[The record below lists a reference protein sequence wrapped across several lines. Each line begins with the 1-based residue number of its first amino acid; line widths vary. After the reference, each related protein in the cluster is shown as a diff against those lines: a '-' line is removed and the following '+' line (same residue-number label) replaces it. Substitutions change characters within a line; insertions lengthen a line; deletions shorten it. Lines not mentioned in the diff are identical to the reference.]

1 VPTSTNLPHFLQAR
15 RPSCHPTN
23 SVKALKAD
31 SHGKGPLKLGL
42 SNERIK
48 ELIMIKKLMQLKML
62 MQVQLSQPPKGN
74 CLYKTSYYVKIGP
87 AVFFAQLTLLL
98 NPHNPVLFKWPKVPV
113 PVAASTSLRN
123 TYTLDPPDSTFQTT
137 SCILI
142 GSAIVAQLMAESF
155 YTLQCVL
162 KCD

>member
-31 SHGKGPLKLGL
+31 SRGKGPLKLGL

-48 ELIMIKKLMQLKML
+48 ELIMIKKLMPLKML

-74 CLYKTSYYVKIGP
+74 CLYKTSYYIKIGP
-87 AVFFAQLTLLL
+87 AVFLHSSPFYSTPIILCFSNGQKC
-98 NPHNPVLFKWPKVPV
+98 LFPWRHLHPYVIHIPSTH
-113 PVAASTSLRN
+113 PTQHSRLHPAS
-123 TYTLDPPDSTFQTT
+123 
-137 SCILI
+137 
-142 GSAIVAQLMAESF
+142 
-155 YTLQCVL
+155 
-162 KCD
+162 